1 MIESKSSTTNNYHT
15 ASLYKIFA
23 SMINFITHA
32 TGGNA
37 NICRTHIKMDL
48 VYTNAHF
55 TPPEKSFMLW
65 TGPGKQ
71 AITVAI
77 IRYVDTS

>member
-1 MIESKSSTTNNYHT
+1 MESKSNTTKNYHT

-23 SMINFITHA
+23 SMINFIMHA

-37 NICRTHIKMDL
+37 NISRTRIKMDL